1 MSRNAR
7 WNTLLESARRIVASG
22 AIQLVKRSAARLP
35 HSAEAMALTI
45 SALGALNRHTGV
57 RTLNLELDGK
67 PVALAIIEDATF
79 NSDTEGNTVLESQI
93 HLPMRNPS

>member
-1 MSRNAR
+1 MSRSAG
-7 WNTLLESARRIVASG
+7 WTLLLDSARQIVASG

-57 RTLNLELDGK
+57 RTLNLDLDGK
-67 PVALAIIEDATF
+67 PVALAIIEDVVF
-79 NSDTEGNTVLESQI
+79 DHDDDGNTVLENPI
-93 HLPMRNPS
+93 RNEP

>member
-1 MSRNAR
+1 MD
-7 WNTLLESARRIVASG
+7 SARKIVTSG

-57 RTLNLELDGK
+57 RTLNLDLDGK
-67 PVALAIIEDATF
+67 PVAVAIIDGAAF
-79 NSDTEGNTVLESQI
+79 DHDVEGNTVLENSI
-93 HLPMRNPS
+93 RNDP

>member
-1 MSRNAR
+1 LSRSVG
-7 WNTLLESARRIVASG
+7 WNVLLDSARQIVVSG

-35 HSAEAMALTI
+35 HSAEAMALTV

-57 RTLNLELDGK
+57 RTLNLEMDGK

-79 NSDTEGNTVLESQI
+79 DQDSEGNTILENRI
-93 HLPMRNPS
+93 A

>member
-1 MSRNAR
+1 LSRSAG
-7 WNTLLESARRIVASG
+7 WNTLLDSARQIVASG
-22 AIQLVKRSAARLP
+22 AIQLMKRSATRLP

-57 RTLNLELDGK
+57 RTLNLDLSGK

-79 NSDTEGNTVLESQI
+79 EQDEDGNTILEQPI
-93 HLPMRNPS
+93 RNEP

>member
-1 MSRNAR
+1 MSRLAG
-7 WNTLLESARRIVASG
+7 WNVMLDSARQIVASG

-57 RTLNLELDGK
+57 RTLNLDLDGK
-67 PVALAIIEDATF
+67 PVALAIIEDAVF
-79 NSDTEGNTVLESQI
+79 EHDAEGNTVLENSI
-93 HLPMRNPS
+93 RNEP

>member
-1 MSRNAR
+1 MSRSAG
-7 WNTLLESARRIVASG
+7 WNTLLDSARQIVASG
-22 AIQLVKRSAARLP
+22 AIQLMKRSATRLP

-57 RTLNLELDGK
+57 RTLNLDLSGK

-79 NSDTEGNTVLESQI
+79 EQDEDGNTILEQPI
-93 HLPMRNPS
+93 RNEP

>member
-1 MSRNAR
+1 MSQSAG
-7 WNTLLESARRIVASG
+7 WNVLLDSARQLVASG

-35 HSAEAMALTI
+35 YSAEAMALTV

-57 RTLNLELDGK
+57 RTLNLDLDGK

-79 NSDTEGNTVLESQI
+79 AEDTDGGTVLIS
-93 HLPMRNPS
+93 HLELP

>member
-1 MSRNAR
+1 MD
-7 WNTLLESARRIVASG
+7 SARKIVTSG

-57 RTLNLELDGK
+57 RTLNLDLDGK
-67 PVALAIIEDATF
+67 PVALAIIEDAIF
-79 NSDTEGNTVLESQI
+79 DQDPEGNTVLENHI
-93 HLPMRNPS
+93 MRNDT

>member
-1 MSRNAR
+1 MSRPAG
-7 WNTLLESARRIVASG
+7 WNVMLDSARQIVASG
-22 AIQLVKRSAARLP
+22 AIRLVKRSAARLP

-57 RTLNLELDGK
+57 RTLNLDLDGK

-79 NSDTEGNTVLESQI
+79 DQDAEGNTVLEN
-93 HLPMRNPS
+93 HMRNQK

>member
-1 MSRNAR
+1 V
-7 WNTLLESARRIVASG
+7 LLESARRIVASG

-57 RTLNLELDGK
+57 RTLNLDLDGK

-79 NSDTEGNTVLESQI
+79 DSDTEGGTVLI
-93 HLPMRNPS
+93 GHLQLPEE

>member
-1 MSRNAR
+1 MSRRAGLNV
-7 WNTLLESARRIVASG
+7 LLDSARQIVASG

-57 RTLNLELDGK
+57 RTLNLDLDGK

-79 NSDTEGNTVLESQI
+79 DQDVEGNTVLEN
-93 HLPMRNPS
+93 HVRNQK

>member
-1 MSRNAR
+1 VSRSAG
-7 WNTLLESARRIVASG
+7 WNILLDSARHIVASG

-57 RTLNLELDGK
+57 RTMNLDLDGK
-67 PVALAIIEDATF
+67 PIALAIIEDATF
-79 NSDTEGNTVLESQI
+79 DSNTEGGTVLI
-93 HLPMRNPS
+93 GHLKLPEE